1 MMRNAQQ
8 IRSKL
13 LTVILA
19 GVAGVGFAT
28 AATAAGV
35 DIGVDANVDAGAQV
49 EAPGN
54 VQAGGPADAHMSP
67 SGSTNT
73 NAQWQSG
80 AARGADRAAERM
92 GTNGTEL
99 KQSTE
104 LEATGKRPQRLNA
117 RLRAEASSITLP
129 PRGARVEG

>member
-35 DIGVDANVDAGAQV
+35 DANVGAGAQV

-54 VQAGGPADAHMSP
+54 VQAGGTADAHMSP

-73 NAQWQSG
+73 NAQWQNG

-92 GTNGTEL
+92 GTSGTEL
-99 KQSTE
+99 KPSTE
-104 LEATGKRPQRLNA
+104 LEVTGKTTAKAKRSVTR
-117 RLRAEASSITLP
+117 
-129 PRGARVEG
+129 

>member
-28 AATAAGV
+28 AVTAAGV
-35 DIGVDANVDAGAQV
+35 EANVGAGAQV

-54 VQAGGPADAHMSP
+54 VQAGGTADAHMST
-67 SGSTNT
+67 SGSANS
-73 NAQWQSG
+73 NAQWHSG
-80 AARGADRAAERM
+80 ATRGADLAAERM
-92 GTNGTEL
+92 NAHGAEMT
-99 KQSTE
+99 QSGGAD
-104 LEATGKRPQRLNA
+104 LEAAGTATVKGKSKR
-117 RLRAEASSITLP
+117 
-129 PRGARVEG
+129 